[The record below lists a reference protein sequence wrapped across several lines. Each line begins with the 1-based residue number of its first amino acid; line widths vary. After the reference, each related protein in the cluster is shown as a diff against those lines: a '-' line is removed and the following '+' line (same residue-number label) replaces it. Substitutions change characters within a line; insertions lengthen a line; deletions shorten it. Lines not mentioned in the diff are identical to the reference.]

1 MLKPYLSSCKTLF
14 DIWGHIGYFSLWAL
28 KYNPHLQIHFFEP
41 FPQLIE
47 QAKDNLQTFSDQIVF
62 NSFWVAKEDWELN
75 FLFNKEKTMQSSQSS
90 SFLNPRWEI
99 QKISCKNLNTYL
111 DTHAIT
117 QIDLLKIDIEWME
130 YEVLSNLSPYNRK
143 KIKNLIAEI
152 HLLSDLD
159 LQKWKM
165 IKNQISFYFSHIQ
178 IQKSLY
184 TDKILLVFAQQ

>member
-1 MLKPYLSSCKTLF
+1 
-14 DIWGHIGYFSLWAL
+14 
-28 KYNPHLQIHFFEP
+28 
-41 FPQLIE
+41 
-47 QAKDNLQTFSDQIVF
+47 
-62 NSFWVAKEDWELN
+62 
-75 FLFNKEKTMQSSQSS
+75 MQSSQSS